1 MWSLRKKRGRKAEL
15 VWEGFLKEM
24 IYRLGMNMSKKSL
37 MSAEERKTQELTKE
51 SLSLHKMRNPVYAVF
66 HIYVALKAS

>member
-24 IYRLGMNMSKKSL
+24 IYRLGMNTSKKSL
-37 MSAEERKTQELTKE
+37 ILVEQRKTQQLMKEFLT
-51 SLSLHKMRNPVYAVF
+51 LHKMHNPVYAVF
-66 HIYVALKAS
+66 HIYAALNAS